1 MYLRGEQLFERER
14 PARERE
20 SSFAR
25 SQRRRREMQRN
36 REKSGERKHFFF
48 CSAPVCDGE
57 KSRKAPEKHHPR
69 CCPLCVYVCACELI
83 KNLVVMINANYFFF
97 FSGRAVCAA
106 NFIENQSDERRSA
119 RVLRGVT
126 RPCPLCLS
134 ALSTLSRKMTL
145 KPVDSIDWPFELAA
159 LRISAIIGRLFNKIK
174 HKIMN

>member
-14 PARERE
+14 PERER
-20 SSFAR
+20 AR
-25 SQRRRREMQRN
+25 SPAH
-36 REKSGERKHFFF
+36 SGADERCRGTERKAARGNTFFF
-48 CSAPVCDGE
+48 ALRLCATG
-57 KSRKAPEKHHPR
+57 RKAGKRQKKHHPR

-97 FSGRAVCAA
+97 YFSGRAVCAA

-134 ALSTLSRKMTL
+134 ALSTRLSRAK
-145 KPVDSIDWPFELAA
+145 
-159 LRISAIIGRLFNKIK
+159 
-174 HKIMN
+174 